1 MRNKGLIAAGV
12 RVKLKTSEFQLLT
25 RQEHFDEPT
34 DVADILYKKASV
46 LLSAFQHSGPFRL
59 VGVTAFDLRTVKG
72 PLQLSLLKRD
82 GRERRLESTLDKI
95 AERFGEDVVHRAG
108 DPKTTLGADLVAN
121 LDFLDNTEGM

>member
-1 MRNKGLIAAGV
+1 M
-12 RVKLKTSEFQLLT
+12 
-25 RQEHFDEPT
+25 
-34 DVADILYKKASV
+34 
-46 LLSAFQHSGPFRL
+46 
-59 VGVTAFDLRTVKG
+59 TAFDLRTVKG